1 MRLRNADWT
10 FRNPHSA
17 IRIGNMSISEPFI
30 RRPIA
35 TSLLAIGLMLAGLV
49 AYRVLPVAPLPQV
62 DFPMINVQA
71 NYPGVDPLTA
81 ATSLAAPLER
91 RFANIAG
98 VNEITSVSQ
107 LNGTVITLQFDLSR
121 NINAAARDVQAAIN
135 AAQNELPPGLPNP
148 PSYRKANPN
157 DLPVL
162 ILALTSDAVPL
173 SQIYNEAT
181 ELLVPALSQVPGV
194 SQVGVGGGAK
204 SAVRV
209 QVDPAALAAMGLSI
223 DNVRTVLQG
232 QNKDEPKGAIDG
244 DIFSFTVNTND
255 QLFTAAD
262 YKNLIIGQRNGV
274 PIPLS
279 AVGRVIDATEDRL
292 QAAWFNS
299 KRAVVMFVRKQ
310 ADANVVETVNHIKEI
325 LPQLRRWLPPAIHL
339 DIQSDRTLTIRASV
353 ADVQTSLLISIELV
367 VMVCFLFLRR
377 ISTTFIAC
385 TAVPLSLAGT
395 FAAMWLLQFSL
406 DNISLMALT
415 ISVGFVVDD
424 AIVVIENIVRYVEQG
439 FSPIEATFKGA
450 RQIGFTVLS
459 MSISLVAVFIPL
471 LFMGGLIGRQ
481 FHEFSVTLS
490 IAILVS
496 GIVSLTVT
504 PMLCSRLLKEEHPGQ
519 LPGRFY
525 RVTESM
531 FNQMLGFYSRT
542 LRWVLKHS
550 FLMLLV
556 IVVTICLTIWLYGIV
571 PKGFFPQQDTGSI
584 MGITE
589 GAQDISFDAMVEKQ
603 NRVTDIVKR
612 DPAVASV
619 TSAIGSGGGGSS
631 NQGRMFITLKPRN
644 ERTDNA
650 TQVVARLR
658 AKTSR
663 IPGIGC
669 FFQAAQDIRVGGR
682 ATKGQYIYSL
692 VSTDQNELNTWV
704 PKLMAKLQKDAKLKD
719 LTTDQQQRGLQLDV
733 VVDRKK
739 AAQLGIQPQQVDS
752 ALYSAFGQRQVS
764 VMYTERNQFHVVLE
778 ALPEYLKDPTALDK
792 IYVTG
797 SHGIVVP
804 LSAISH
810 FQTSNTPTAINHQGQ
825 FPAVTFSFNLD
836 QGTSLKEATDAID
849 RAAAAIHM
857 PDDIRGSFQGTA
869 QVFQDSLSSEPVL
882 ILTAII
888 AVYIVLGILYESFI
902 HPITILSTLPSAG
915 LGALLALLICQ
926 VELSIVSIIG
936 IILLIG
942 IVKKNAI
949 MMVDFALETERE
961 YGLTPAEAIYQ
972 ACVVRFRPIM
982 MTTLAALFGAVP
994 LAIGQ
999 GDGSEI
1005 RKPLGVAIIG
1015 GLIVSQMLTLY
1026 TTPIIYLYL
1035 DRLRRRTEAKVEH
1048 GAPQPA

>member
-1 MRLRNADWT
+1 
-10 FRNPHSA
+10 
-17 IRIGNMSISEPFI
+17 MSISEPFI

-62 DFPMINVQA
+62 DFPTINVQA
-71 NYPGVDPLTA
+71 NYPGVDPETA

-121 NINAAARDVQAAIN
+121 DINAAARDVQAAIN

-157 DLPVL
+157 DSPVL

-173 SQIYNEAT
+173 SQIYNQAT
-181 ELLVPALSQVPGV
+181 ELMVPALSQVPGV

-244 DIFSFTVNTND
+244 DIVSFTVNTND

-274 PIPLS
+274 PITLS
-279 AVGRVIDATEDRL
+279 SVGHVLDATEDRL

-310 ADANVVETVNHIKEI
+310 ADANVVETVDRIKEI

-353 ADVQTSLLISIELV
+353 ADVQTSLLISVGLV

-395 FAAMWLLQFSL
+395 FAAMYLLNFSL

-439 FSPIEATFKGA
+439 LSPLEATFKGA
-450 RQIGFTVLS
+450 KQIGFTVLS

-471 LFMGGLIGRQ
+471 LFMGGIIGRQ

-490 IAILVS
+490 VAILVS
-496 GIVSLTVT
+496 GVVSLTVT
-504 PMLCSRLLKEEHPGQ
+504 PMLCSRLIKEERSDQPH
-519 LPGRFY
+519 GRFY
-525 RVTESM
+525 RVTEGV
-531 FNQMLGFYSRT
+531 FNGMLGFYARS

-550 FLMLLV
+550 FLMLLAT
-556 IVVTICLTIWLYGIV
+556 VVTIGLTIWLYGIV

-589 GAQDISFDAMVEKQ
+589 GAQDISFDLMVQKQ
-603 NRVTDIVKR
+603 NQITEIVKR

-631 NQGRMFITLKPRN
+631 NQGRMFITLKPRS
-644 ERTDNA
+644 ERKDNA

-663 IPGIGC
+663 IPGIGS

-704 PKLMAKLQKDAKLKD
+704 PKLMAQLQKDSKLKD
-719 LTTDQQQRGLQLDV
+719 LTTDQQQRGLQSDV

-778 ALPEYLKDPTALDK
+778 ALPDYLKDPTALDK

-797 SHGIVVP
+797 ARGIVVP

-849 RAAAAIHM
+849 RAAAAIRL

-882 ILTAII
+882 IVTAII

-926 VELSIVSIIG
+926 VDLSIVSIIG

-949 MMVDFALETERE
+949 MMVDFALESERDQ
-961 YGLTPAEAIYQ
+961 GLAPAEAIYQ
-972 ACVVRFRPIM
+972 ACIVRFRPIM
-982 MTTLAALFGAVP
+982 MTTLAAMFGAVP
-994 LAIGQ
+994 LALGQ

-1005 RKPLGVAIIG
+1005 REPLGVAIIG

>member
-1 MRLRNADWT
+1 
-10 FRNPHSA
+10 
-17 IRIGNMSISEPFI
+17 MSISEPFI

-62 DFPMINVQA
+62 DFPTINVQA
-71 NYPGVDPLTA
+71 NYPGVDPETA

-121 NINAAARDVQAAIN
+121 DINAAARDVQAAIN

-157 DLPVL
+157 DSPVL

-232 QNKDEPKGAIDG
+232 QNKDEPKGGIDG
-244 DIFSFTVNTND
+244 DIVSFTVNTND

-274 PIPLS
+274 PITLS
-279 AVGRVIDATEDRL
+279 AVGHVLDATEDRL

-310 ADANVVETVNHIKEI
+310 ADANVVETVDRIKEI

-353 ADVQTSLLISIELV
+353 ADVQTSLLISVGLV

-395 FAAMWLLQFSL
+395 FAAMYLLNFSL

-424 AIVVIENIVRYVEQG
+424 AIVVIENIVRHAEQG
-439 FSPIEATFKGA
+439 LSPMEATFRGA

-471 LFMGGLIGRQ
+471 LFMGGIIGRQ

-490 IAILVS
+490 VAILVS
-496 GIVSLTVT
+496 GVVSLTVT
-504 PMLCSRLLKEEHPGQ
+504 PMLCSRLIKEERSGQ
-519 LPGRFY
+519 PQGRFY
-525 RVTESM
+525 RATEGV
-531 FNQMLGFYSRT
+531 FNGMLGFYARS

-556 IVVTICLTIWLYGIV
+556 TVVTIGLTIWLYGIV

-589 GAQDISFDAMVEKQ
+589 GAQDISFDLMVQKQ
-603 NRVTDIVKR
+603 NQITDIVKR

-631 NQGRMFITLKPRN
+631 NQGRMFITLKPRS
-644 ERTDNA
+644 ERQDNA

-669 FFQAAQDIRVGGR
+669 FFQAAQDIKVGGR

-704 PKLMAKLQKDAKLKD
+704 PKLMAQLQKDSKLKD
-719 LTTDQQQRGLQLDV
+719 LTTDQQQRGLQSDV

-778 ALPEYLKDPTALDK
+778 ALPEFLKDPTALDK

-797 SHGIVVP
+797 AHGIVVP
-804 LSAISH
+804 LSAIAH

-849 RAAAAIHM
+849 RAAAAIRM

-882 ILTAII
+882 IITAII
-888 AVYIVLGILYESFI
+888 AVYIVLGVLYESFI

-926 VELSIVSIIG
+926 VDLSIVSIIG

-949 MMVDFALETERE
+949 MMVDFALESERDQ
-961 YGLTPAEAIYQ
+961 GLAPAEAIYQ
-972 ACVVRFRPIM
+972 ACIVRFRPIM

-994 LAIGQ
+994 LALGQ

-1048 GAPQPA
+1048 AAPQPA

>member
-1 MRLRNADWT
+1 
-10 FRNPHSA
+10 
-17 IRIGNMSISEPFI
+17 MSISEPFI

-35 TSLLAIGLMLAGLV
+35 TSLLAIGLMLVGLV

-62 DFPMINVQA
+62 DFPTINVAA
-71 NYPGVDPLTA
+71 NYPGVDPTTA
-81 ATSLAAPLER
+81 STSLAAPLER

-107 LNGTVITLQFDLSR
+107 LNGAVITLQFDLSR
-121 NINAAARDVQAAIN
+121 DINAAARDVQAAIN

-173 SQIYNEAT
+173 SQIYNYAT

-209 QVDPAALAAMGLSI
+209 QVDPGALAAMGLSI

-232 QNKDEPKGAIDG
+232 QNKDEPKGAIDS
-244 DIFSFTVNTND
+244 DLTSFTVNTND
-255 QLFTAAD
+255 QLFTADD
-262 YKNLIIGQRNGV
+262 YKNLIIGQKNGV

-279 AVGRVIDATEDRL
+279 AVGHVIDATEDRL

-310 ADANVVETVNHIKEI
+310 ADANVVETVDRIKDI
-325 LPQLRRWLPPAIHL
+325 LPQLQRWLPPAIHL

-353 ADVQTSLLISIELV
+353 SDVQTSLLISVGLV

-395 FAAMWLLQFSL
+395 FAAMWLLNFSL

-439 FSPIEATFKGA
+439 LSPMEATLKGA
-450 RQIGFTVLS
+450 KQIGFTVLS
-459 MSISLVAVFIPL
+459 ISISLVAVFIPL
-471 LFMGGLIGRQ
+471 LFMGGIIGRQ
-481 FHEFSVTLS
+481 FHEFSVVLS
-490 IAILVS
+490 VAILVS
-496 GIVSLTVT
+496 GAVSLTLT
-504 PMLCSRLLKEEHPGQ
+504 PMLCSRFMKEERPDQ
-519 LPGRFY
+519 PRGRFY
-525 RVTESM
+525 RTTEAV
-531 FNQMLGFYSRT
+531 FNGMLGFYSRS

-556 IVVTICLTIWLYGIV
+556 TVATICVTVWLYNIV

-603 NRVTDIVKR
+603 NQVTEIVKR

-619 TSAIGSGGGGSS
+619 TSAIGSGGGGSG
-631 NQGRMFITLKPRN
+631 NQGRMFITLKPRK
-644 ERTDNA
+644 ERQDNA

-658 AKTSR
+658 GKTSR

-669 FFQAAQDIRVGGR
+669 FFQASQDIRVGGR

-692 VSTDQNELNTWV
+692 VSPDQSELSAWV
-704 PKLMAKLQKDAKLKD
+704 PKLMIELQKNSKLKD
-719 LTTDQQQRGLQLDV
+719 LTTDQQQRGLQSDV

-739 AAQLGIQPQQVDS
+739 ASQLGIQPQQVDS

-764 VMYTERNQFHVVLE
+764 VMYTDRNQFHVVLE
-778 ALPEYLKDPTALDK
+778 ALPDYLKDPTALDK

-797 SHGIVVP
+797 ANRIVVP
-804 LSAISH
+804 LSAIAH
-810 FQTSNTPTAINHQGQ
+810 FQTSNSPTAINHQGQ

-836 QGTSLKEATDAID
+836 QGTSLKDATDIID
-849 RAAAAIHM
+849 KAAAAISM

-915 LGALLALLICQ
+915 LGALLALLVCQ
-926 VELSIVSIIG
+926 VDLSIVSIIG

-949 MMVDFALETERE
+949 MMVDFALESERE
-961 YGLTPAEAIYQ
+961 RGLTPAEAIYE

-982 MTTLAALFGAVP
+982 MTTLAAMFGAVP
-994 LAIGQ
+994 LALGQ

-1015 GLIVSQMLTLY
+1015 GLIVSQILTLY

-1035 DRLRRRTEAKVEH
+1035 DRLRRRTEAKIE
-1048 GAPQPA
+1048 GAAPQMA

>member
-1 MRLRNADWT
+1 
-10 FRNPHSA
+10 
-17 IRIGNMSISEPFI
+17 MSISEPFI

-62 DFPMINVQA
+62 DFPTINVQA
-71 NYPGVDPLTA
+71 NYPGVDPETA

-121 NINAAARDVQAAIN
+121 DINAAARDVQAAIN
-135 AAQNELPPGLPNP
+135 AAQNELPPGLPTP

-157 DLPVL
+157 DSPVL

-173 SQIYNEAT
+173 SQIYNQAT

-244 DIFSFTVNTND
+244 DIVSFTVNTND

-274 PIPLS
+274 PITLS
-279 AVGRVIDATEDRL
+279 SVGHVLDATEDRL

-310 ADANVVETVNHIKEI
+310 ADANVVETVDRIKEI

-353 ADVQTSLLISIELV
+353 ADVQTSLLISVGLV

-395 FAAMWLLQFSL
+395 FAAMYLLNFSL

-424 AIVVIENIVRYVEQG
+424 AIVVIENIVRHAEQG
-439 FSPIEATFKGA
+439 LSPLEATFRGA

-459 MSISLVAVFIPL
+459 MSLSLVAVFIPL
-471 LFMGGLIGRQ
+471 LFMGGIIGRQ

-490 IAILVS
+490 VAILVS
-496 GIVSLTVT
+496 GVVSLTVT
-504 PMLCSRLLKEEHPGQ
+504 PMLCSRLIKEERSDRPH
-519 LPGRFY
+519 GRFY
-525 RVTESM
+525 RATEGV
-531 FNQMLGFYSRT
+531 FNGMLGFYARS

-556 IVVTICLTIWLYGIV
+556 TVVTIGLTIWLYGIV

-589 GAQDISFDAMVEKQ
+589 GAQDISFDLMVQKQ
-603 NRVTDIVKR
+603 NQMTEIVKR

-644 ERTDNA
+644 ERKDNA
-650 TQVVARLR
+650 TQVVTRLR

-663 IPGIGC
+663 IPGIGS

-704 PKLMAKLQKDAKLKD
+704 PKLMAQLQKDSKLKD
-719 LTTDQQQRGLQLDV
+719 LTTDQQQRGLQSDV

-778 ALPEYLKDPTALDK
+778 ALPDYLKDPTALDK

-797 SHGIVVP
+797 ARGIVVP

-849 RAAAAIHM
+849 RAAAAIRL

-882 ILTAII
+882 IVTAII

-926 VELSIVSIIG
+926 VDLSIVSIIG

-949 MMVDFALETERE
+949 MMVDFALESERDQ
-961 YGLTPAEAIYQ
+961 GLAPAEAIYQ
-972 ACVVRFRPIM
+972 ACIVRFRPIM
-982 MTTLAALFGAVP
+982 MTTLAAMFGAVP
-994 LAIGQ
+994 LALGQ

-1005 RKPLGVAIIG
+1005 REPLGVAIIG

-1035 DRLRRRTEAKVEH
+1035 DRLRRRTEAKIEH

>member
-1 MRLRNADWT
+1 
-10 FRNPHSA
+10 
-17 IRIGNMSISEPFI
+17 MSISEPFI

-62 DFPMINVQA
+62 DFPTINVQA
-71 NYPGVDPLTA
+71 NYPGVDPATA

-135 AAQNELPPGLPNP
+135 AAQSELPPGLPNP

-157 DLPVL
+157 DSPVL

-173 SQIYNEAT
+173 SQIYNQAT

-244 DIFSFTVNTND
+244 DIVSFTVNAND

-279 AVGRVIDATEDRL
+279 AVGRVLDATEDRL

-310 ADANVVETVNHIKEI
+310 ADANVVETVDRIKEI

-353 ADVQTSLLISIELV
+353 ADVQTSLLISIGLV

-395 FAAMWLLQFSL
+395 FAAMWLMQFSL

-439 FSPIEATFKGA
+439 LSPMEATFKGA
-450 RQIGFTVLS
+450 KQIGFTVLS

-471 LFMGGLIGRQ
+471 LFMGGIIGRQ

-504 PMLCSRLLKEEHPGQ
+504 PMLCSRLIKEERPDQPH
-519 LPGRFY
+519 GRFY

-531 FNQMLGFYSRT
+531 FNGMLGFYSRS

-550 FLMLLV
+550 LLMLLV
-556 IVVTICLTIWLYGIV
+556 TVVTICLTIWLYGIV

-603 NRVTDIVKR
+603 NQVTDIVKR

-644 ERTDNA
+644 ERKDNA
-650 TQVVARLR
+650 TQVVTRLR
-658 AKTSR
+658 AKTLG

-704 PKLMAKLQKDAKLKD
+704 PKLMVQLQKDSKLKD
-719 LTTDQQQRGLQLDV
+719 LTTDQQQRGLQMDV

-778 ALPEYLKDPTALDK
+778 ALPEYLMDPTALDK

-836 QGTSLKEATDAID
+836 QGTSLKEATDVID

-949 MMVDFALETERE
+949 MMVDFALESERDH
-961 YGLTPAEAIYQ
+961 GLAPAEAIYQ
-972 ACVVRFRPIM
+972 ACIVRFRPIM
-982 MTTLAALFGAVP
+982 MTTLAAMFGAVP
-994 LAIGQ
+994 LAFGQ

-1005 RKPLGVAIIG
+1005 REPLGVAIIG

-1035 DRLRRRTEAKVEH
+1035 DRLRRRTEAKIEH

>member
-1 MRLRNADWT
+1 
-10 FRNPHSA
+10 
-17 IRIGNMSISEPFI
+17 MSISEPFI

-62 DFPMINVQA
+62 DFPSINVQA
-71 NYPGVDPLTA
+71 SYPGVDPLTA

-91 RFANIAG
+91 RFANIGG

-121 NINAAARDVQAAIN
+121 DINAAARDVQAAIN

-157 DLPVL
+157 DSPVL

-173 SQIYNEAT
+173 SQIYNQAT

-244 DIFSFTVNTND
+244 DIVSFTVNTND

-262 YKNLIIGQRNGV
+262 YKNLIIGQRRGV

-279 AVGRVIDATEDRL
+279 AVGRVLDATEDRL

-310 ADANVVETVNHIKEI
+310 ADANVVETVDRIKEI

-353 ADVQTSLLISIELV
+353 ADVQTSLLISIGLV

-395 FAAMWLLQFSL
+395 FAAMWLMQFSL

-439 FSPIEATFKGA
+439 LSPMEATFKGA
-450 RQIGFTVLS
+450 KQIGFTVLS

-471 LFMGGLIGRQ
+471 LFMGGIIGRQ

-490 IAILVS
+490 VAILVS
-496 GIVSLTVT
+496 GLVSLTLT
-504 PMLCSRLLKEEHPGQ
+504 PMLCSRLIKEERSDQPR
-519 LPGRFY
+519 GRFY
-525 RVTESM
+525 RTTEAM
-531 FNQMLGFYSRT
+531 FNGMLGFYARS

-556 IVVTICLTIWLYGIV
+556 TVATICVTIWLYNIV

-589 GAQDISFDAMVEKQ
+589 GAQDISFDAMTEKQ
-603 NRVTDIVKR
+603 NQVTDIVKR

-631 NQGRMFITLKPRN
+631 NQGRMFITLKPWN
-644 ERTDNA
+644 ERKDNA
-650 TQVVARLR
+650 TQVVTRLR

-663 IPGIGC
+663 ISGIGC

-704 PKLMAKLQKDAKLKD
+704 PKLLAQLQKDSKLKD
-719 LTTDQQQRGLQLDV
+719 LTTDQQQRGLQSDV

-849 RAAAAIHM
+849 RAATAIHM

-949 MMVDFALETERE
+949 MMVDFALETERDQ
-961 YGLTPAEAIYQ
+961 GLTPAEAIYR
-972 ACVVRFRPIM
+972 ACIVRFRPIM
-982 MTTLAALFGAVP
+982 MTTLAAMFGAVP
-994 LAIGQ
+994 LALGQ

-1035 DRLRRRTEAKVEH
+1035 DRLRRRTEAKIEH
-1048 GAPQPA
+1048 VAPQPA